1 MGAGV
6 TLAVLGAI
14 LAFAVRTTPPG
25 LDLHVVG
32 LILMVAG
39 GALILH
45 ARRGNRRERVIT
57 RVEQPSDPTR
67 APHTIRETIRDVDP
81 E

>member
-14 LAFAVRTTPPG
+14 LAFAIRADPPG
-25 LDLHVVG
+25 INLPIVG
-32 LILMVAG
+32 VILMVAG
-39 GALILH
+39 AALIVH
-45 ARRGNRRERVIT
+45 SRRGSRHERVIT
-57 RVEQPSDPTR
+57 RVEQPLDPTQ
-67 APHTIRETIRDVDP
+67 PTHTVQQTIQEREI